1 MFSSTA
7 VSWQALVEA
16 LGLSL
21 LHFLWQGLAI
31 AVALRIV
38 LELSRNAPAA
48 FRYWVSVAGLAAMA
62 LAVPVTT
69 LALLHAG
76 GPSAGAAS
84 SLTAPIVVGTEP
96 TVGTESTAASNTFGW
111 LSAPYLIVALWLAG
125 VLVVS
130 LRLLFGW
137 RTLQRLR
144 RSARAEVSGMLEAV
158 NRDMH
163 RLLGL
168 HRKVGI
174 AISGAVRGP
183 MLVGW
188 LKPVIL
194 LPPAIVATLPRDQ
207 IEMIVAHELA
217 HFRRRDHWI
226 NLFQVI
232 VETLLFYHPAVAW
245 TSRRIRVE
253 RENACDD
260 LAIACTGRRLSYVEM
275 LATLERNRLPGP
287 ALALGVQ
294 DGQIVA
300 RIRRLV
306 ERGEPRDQRGSVLP
320 LLLLSGVLAAGIA
333 VPLVDG
339 QNRDETNDAFP
350 APADSG
356 DSAEPAETATADAGR
371 TLPAIQPPEPTRS
384 TPRPAVAQP
393 VAIDEGMP
401 EEMPDTPVA
410 IDAAQ
415 LAAPDAEQL
424 LAAGNSIALPVQRT
438 MLPSSLA
445 PLPSPVAGNA
455 RAAAKELI
463 AGGSLIERTD
473 PRYPRKAMRREISG
487 AVELELLV
495 DESGRVSG
503 VEIVQETPTEIGF
516 AEAASTAARDW
527 RFEPFTL
534 DGRPIE
540 HRVRI
545 EFEFDPGTGCRNLTG
560 SRIPRC

>member
-96 TVGTESTAASNTFGW
+96 TAASNTFGW

-320 LLLLSGVLAAGIA
+320 
-333 VPLVDG
+333 
-339 QNRDETNDAFP
+339 
-350 APADSG
+350 
-356 DSAEPAETATADAGR
+356 
-371 TLPAIQPPEPTRS
+371 AIQPPEPTRS